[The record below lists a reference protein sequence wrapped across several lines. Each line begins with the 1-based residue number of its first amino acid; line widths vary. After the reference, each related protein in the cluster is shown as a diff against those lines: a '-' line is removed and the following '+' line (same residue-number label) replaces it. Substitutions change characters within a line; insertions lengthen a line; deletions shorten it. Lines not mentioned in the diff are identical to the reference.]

1 MEACNK
7 VIYLKTIDTVLRDV
21 VPHAKLEDTL
31 DTAEEETM
39 IEKARKVLDRMEE
52 DWENDHGTI
61 ELRDR
66 FHLLRYYL
74 DRLPRR

>member
-1 MEACNK
+1 NK
-7 VIYLKTIDTVLRDV
+7 VIFLKTAEMVPCDV
-21 VPHAKLEDTL
+21 VPDTGPEDTL
-31 DTAEEETM
+31 NAAEEERT
-39 IEKARKVLDRMEE
+39 IEKARKILDQMEE

-61 ELRDR
+61 ELRDK

>member
-7 VIYLKTIDTVLRDV
+7 VIYLKTIDRVLRDV
-21 VPHAKLEDTL
+21 VPDAKPEHTL
-31 DTAEEETM
+31 NAAEEETM
-39 IEKARKVLDRMEE
+39 IEKAREVLDRMEE
-52 DWENDHGTI
+52 DWENDHGAI

-74 DRLPRR
+74 DKLPRR

>member
-7 VIYLKTIDTVLRDV
+7 VIFLKTIDRVLRDV
-21 VPHAKLEDTL
+21 VPDAKPQDIPSP
-31 DTAEEETM
+31 AEEETM
-39 IEKARKVLDRMEE
+39 IEKARKVLDQMEE